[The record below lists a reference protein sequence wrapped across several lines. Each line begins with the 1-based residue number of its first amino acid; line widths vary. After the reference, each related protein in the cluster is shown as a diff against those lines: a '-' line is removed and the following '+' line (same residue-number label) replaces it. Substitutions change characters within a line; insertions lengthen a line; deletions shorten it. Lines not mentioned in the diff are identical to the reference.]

1 MRAIIESWE
10 KLTAK
15 LLKEGDDAIVSLVDR
30 AKAVTSRAQNGTGS
44 VQPSFKVWAWN
55 DDNTVV
61 LADADFFEL
70 TDFAGVNPDLIGV
83 DKVGT
88 FVRLGRIAGA
98 LEGLG
103 CTAGDLIYLSKTEG
117 ELTKIAPT
125 NGSIIFVIGQAEP
138 SSASA
143 LEADDLFVNP
153 RLIG

>member
-30 AKAVTSRAQNGTGS
+30 AKAVTSRAQNGTGV
-44 VQPSFKVWAWN
+44 VQPAFRIWSWN

-70 TDFAGVNPDLIGV
+70 TDFAGVNHDSIGV
-83 DKVGT
+83 NKVGT

-98 LEGLG
+98 LTGLG
-103 CTAGDLIYLSKTEG
+103 CTAGDLIYLSQTAG
-117 ELTKIAPT
+117 ELTKTAPSGGA
-125 NGSIIFVIGQAEP
+125 NIFVLGQAEP
-138 SSASA
+138 SSPSA
-143 LEADDLFVNP
+143 VEADDLFVNP